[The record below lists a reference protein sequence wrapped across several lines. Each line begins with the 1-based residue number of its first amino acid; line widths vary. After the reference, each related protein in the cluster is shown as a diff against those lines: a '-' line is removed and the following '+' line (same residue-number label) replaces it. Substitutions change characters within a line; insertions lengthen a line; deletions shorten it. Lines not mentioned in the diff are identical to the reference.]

1 MREVS
6 YLYQIIRYVPD
17 LERMEAQN
25 IGIVV
30 QGEGQTI
37 TKLWKYFRPQGDRVD
52 FDYSNFRKWREFFE
66 EEING
71 SQISMFQPERS
82 SPEFLEY
89 LQSRCRSNYLLT
101 RPLSIVMGTDNME
114 EVRDYLYERLVRT
127 PESNEPAL
135 QPVRRFRESIQAR
148 RLDKHPKFRQD
159 EYLHLPN
166 GDSELFK
173 WQYQKNHGSDQ
184 RVIIEPIQWMDRVRL
199 TQIELDHVLRAA
211 EKVYNAQF
219 NANMIVVMDEVT
231 VPENAKSS
239 TVQLHENYL
248 RGKQALR
255 DMNAEVVSTANES
268 EELATRIEM
277 DLRELVRA

>member
-1 MREVS
+1 MRQLS
-6 YLYQIIRYVPD
+6 YLYQLIRYVPD

-30 QGEGQTI
+30 QGHGQTI

-101 RPLSIVMGTDNME
+101 RPLSIVMGSDNVE

-135 QPVRRFRESIQAR
+135 QPVRRANRGGGRA
-148 RLDKHPKFRQD
+148 
-159 EYLHLPN
+159 
-166 GDSELFK
+166 
-173 WQYQKNHGSDQ
+173 GSAEEGGGNERPD
-184 RVIIEPIQWMDRVRL
+184 P
-199 TQIELDHVLRAA
+199 RA
-211 EKVYNAQF
+211 
-219 NANMIVVMDEVT
+219 
-231 VPENAKSS
+231 
-239 TVQLHENYL
+239 
-248 RGKQALR
+248 
-255 DMNAEVVSTANES
+255 
-268 EELATRIEM
+268 
-277 DLRELVRA
+277 